1 MSLTGTP
8 FFVLTVIVTLGAL
21 TALYV
26 FWNRIPGPRSLR
38 MGGRLGLALFS
49 QLTAVIAV
57 LVYVNNSMGP
67 FYESWSDLL
76 GGSGAP
82 PVTTSVAGGGQN
94 GHDAPRTDGKLNFTQ
109 YSAGV
114 MKAHVIGAHSGV
126 DGSLYVWLPPQY
138 RDPAYAQTA
147 FPVVELLPGTP
158 GTPQAWFGTMHVQQ
172 EMQKLMA
179 TGKVK
184 PMIMVSA
191 KLNTMGGNTDAG
203 CADVPGAARTGT
215 WLAKDV
221 PALIRANFRAT
232 KDPSGWGIMGY
243 SAGAYCAVNLTVQH
257 PDTFRSAVSLSG
269 YTTPESPL
277 VTRDPALA
285 RANNPYLRLKLANPQ
300 PPVSFLMAG
309 SMQDQGTVPSARA
322 LLGVLKQQGAS
333 RLLTVQTGGHTPDV
347 WRAMLPDAL
356 TWLSARTASQGVSS

>member
-8 FFVLTVIVTLGAL
+8 FFVLTVIVMISAL
-21 TALYV
+21 TALFV
-26 FWNRIPGPRSLR
+26 FWNRIPGPRSVR
-38 MGGRLGLALFS
+38 MGGRLGLAVFS

-67 FYESWSDLL
+67 FYESWSDLF
-76 GGSGAP
+76 GGSSTP
-82 PVTTSVAGGGQN
+82 PVTTSVAGGGH
-94 GHDAPRTDGKLNFTQ
+94 GHDAPPNDGKLNFTQ
-109 YSAGV
+109 YGPGV
-114 MKAHVIGAHSGV
+114 MKAHTVGARSGV
-126 DGSLYVWLPPQY
+126 EGSLYVWLPPQY
-138 RDPAYAQTA
+138 HDPAYAQTA

-158 GTPQAWFGTMHVQQ
+158 GTPQAWFGTMRVQDQ
-172 EMQKLMA
+172 MQQLMA
-179 TGKVK
+179 AGKVK

-203 CADVPGAARTGT
+203 CADIPGSAQTAT

-221 PALIRANFRAT
+221 PALVRANFRAA

-257 PDTFRSAVSLSG
+257 PEAFHAAVSLSG
-269 YTTPESPL
+269 YNTPESPL
-277 VTRDPALA
+277 VTRDPGLA
-285 RANNPYLRLKLANPQ
+285 RANNPYLQLKLANQQ

-309 SMQDQGTVPSARA
+309 SLQDQGTVPAARA
-322 LLGVLKQQGAS
+322 LLGVLKHPGAS
-333 RLLTVQTGGHTPDV
+333 RLLTVQSGGHTPDV
-347 WRAMLPDAL
+347 WRGMLPDAL